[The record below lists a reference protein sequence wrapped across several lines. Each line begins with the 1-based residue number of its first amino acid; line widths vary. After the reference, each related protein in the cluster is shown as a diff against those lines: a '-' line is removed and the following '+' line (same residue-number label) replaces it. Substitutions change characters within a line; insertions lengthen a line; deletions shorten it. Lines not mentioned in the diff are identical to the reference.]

1 MVQVT
6 VHRDEPLEKAL
17 RRFKKKF
24 EKAGVMR
31 DINKNSYYIKPSQDK
46 RIRKAKAERRLRKA
60 AMKKRR

>member
-6 VHRDEPLEKAL
+6 VHRDEPMEKAL

-24 EKAGVMR
+24 EKAGIMK

-46 RIRKAKAERRLRKA
+46 RIRKAKAERRI
-60 AMKKRR
+60 KRLARMNNR